1 MSLLG
6 KKPFMTPGANPFTA
20 LQIQRSKREL
30 DGPKCAIT
38 WTSKVRP
45 SIRAAQMGMNHE
57 WEERHKCTRFEG
69 HRASCVCGCGATH
82 HTAPNRRKR
91 KR

>member
-6 KKPFMTPGANPFTA
+6 KKPFMTPGSNPFTA
-20 LQIQRSKREL
+20 LQIGREKRDL

-38 WTSKVRP
+38 WTSKVRK
-45 SIRAAQMGMNHE
+45 GHE
-57 WEERHKCTRFEG
+57 WEETHKCSRFDG

-82 HTAPNRRKR
+82 HTAPNRRRRKKR
-91 KR
+91 